1 MKREKAYKAM
11 VTAGA
16 GCIALGVI
24 SIVVGVV
31 TGILSIVC
39 GASLLKNR
47 HGITF

>member
-1 MKREKAYKAM
+1 MKREKAYNAM
-11 VTAGA
+11 SAAGA

-24 SIVVGVV
+24 SIIVGVV
-31 TGILSIVC
+31 TGILSVVW